1 VRSTGE
7 IERAKLTA
15 NFLNSLAS
23 GTILAAIVAPYIGWS
38 LGTVPVGQNFGNILG
53 LSAFGFVIGVVL
65 HLLARRA
72 LGGLDE

>member
-1 VRSTGE
+1 MTLGE

-23 GTILAAIVAPYIGWS
+23 GTILAAIVAPYIGWG
-38 LGTVPVGQNFGNILG
+38 LGTIRPAADLWNVFG
-53 LSAFGFVIGVVL
+53 LSAFGFILGMVL
-65 HLLARRA
+65 HLVALRF